1 LLFLD
6 SRRGVISVTYEGKMS
21 DFKTQKLIYEQP
33 GCYQFAGNK
42 NGDEVVLTCTLAVK
56 SFFIQKLLRS
66 YSFAE
71 PHYEV
76 TETIFTN

>member
-1 LLFLD
+1 M
-6 SRRGVISVTYEGKMS
+6 ISVTYEGKMS
-21 DFKTQKLIYEQP
+21 EFKTQKLIYEQP

>member
-1 LLFLD
+1 
-6 SRRGVISVTYEGKMS
+6 MS
-21 DFKTQKLIYEQP
+21 NLKNQKLIYEQP

-42 NGDEVVLTCTLAVK
+42 KGDEVVLTCTLAAK
-56 SFFIQKLLRS
+56 SFFMQKLIRS

-76 TETIFTN
+76 IETIFTN

>member
-1 LLFLD
+1 MLFLD

-21 DFKTQKLIYEQP
+21 EFKTQKLIYEQP

>member
-21 DFKTQKLIYEQP
+21 EFKTQKLIYEQP

>member
-1 LLFLD
+1 MLFLD

-21 DFKTQKLIYEQP
+21 DFKTQKLVYEQP